1 MTSTQRRRHVR
12 AALAI
17 AALSLLGAACAGTQT
32 KDAPAGSNGLPGP
45 VPSTGTDPNQAPG
58 GLGAFG
64 PLPTGTG
71 TAPAAPGGYPT
82 GLGPGPSGGRG
93 GSAASGGRSSPPA
106 GAGAT
111 ANAPRTA
118 ARGTNPATPGAG
130 AAAGPTPGVAAPAP
144 VPAGGNGGA
153 TDVGVTA
160 DSIKLGGFYI
170 ESGPVGSLGITLL
183 KAVKAVYN
191 EVNAQGG
198 IYGRKIQV
206 VDCDTSFTSG
216 DKPRTCYAK
225 LTQQDKVFAFASAG
239 DGPAMVTASPLIC
252 KDQIPAIWMDG
263 LASDEFKC
271 PFIFPTG
278 PPGRSQSHVV
288 ADYYVKTKKP
298 KTVGFLVQNDDIGNE
313 WAQGAREVFARYGVK
328 VVTEQRYN
336 LGDTNMNA
344 QVINMQAANPD
355 FVFFADEPLGGILF
369 QLQAKSLGYK
379 PPLPAAGVTC
389 NVEIWP
395 REVGDYT
402 KGMICEHPWQLPQS
416 GLPEHATYEK
426 TYKKYWNDWEQRNYY
441 TEIHWVAAKAVVE
454 TLRAVGPNLTRARLL
469 EVLRGGALNGY
480 DTGFGVKFRQQSST
494 AGNIF
499 DTEVAVVEIT
509 EPSGKPYYYEL
520 RQPPA
525 PDPYFTVG

>member
-1 MTSTQRRRHVR
+1 MRTTKRRRDAR

-17 AALSLLGAACAGTQT
+17 VAVSLLGAACAGTQP
-32 KDAPAGSNGLPGP
+32 KDAPAGTNGLPGSP
-45 VPSTGTDPNQAPG
+45 PQTGTDPNQGATGFG
-58 GLGAFG
+58 GFG
-64 PLPTGTG
+64 QFPTGTG
-71 TAPAAPGGYPT
+71 TPSPT
-82 GLGPGPSGGRG
+82 FTVPVPSGRG
-93 GSAASGGRSSPPA
+93 GSTAAGGPS
-106 GAGAT
+106 GAGSGSASP
-111 ANAPRTA
+111 AKPPR
-118 ARGTNPATPGAG
+118 
-130 AAAGPTPGVAAPAP
+130 AAAGGTNQATPPPGAPAP
-144 VPAGGNGGA
+144 PTSGTPAPAPIPSGGNGGA

-225 LTQQDKVFAFASAG
+225 LTAQDKIFAFASAG

-252 KDQIPAIWMDG
+252 KDQVPAIWMDG

-298 KTVGFLVQNDDIGNE
+298 KTVGFLVENDDIGNE
-313 WAQGAREVFARYGVK
+313 WAQGAREVFTRYGVK

-336 LGDTNMNA
+336 LGDTNLNA

-379 PPLPAAGVTC
+379 PPMPAAGVTC

-416 GLPEHATYEK
+416 GLAEHANFEK
-426 TYKKYWNDWEQRNYY
+426 TYKKYWNDWDQRNSY

-454 TLRAVGPNLTRARLL
+454 TLKAAGPNLTRARLL
-469 EVLRGGALNGY
+469 EVLRRGALDGF
-480 DTGFGVKFRQQSST
+480 DTGFGVKFKQQSST
-494 AGNIF
+494 GGNIF
-499 DTEVAVVEIT
+499 DTEVAAVEIT
-509 EPSGKPYYYEL
+509 EPSGKPYFYEL
-520 RQPPA
+520 RQAPA

>member
-1 MTSTQRRRHVR
+1 MITSMRGVR
-12 AALAI
+12 VALTAG
-17 AALSLLGAACAGTQT
+17 AVLLGAACAGTQP
-32 KDAPAGSNGLPGP
+32 KDIVVGGNGQNGLPQTNLIVPGGAGSFGGGAGPTGNVPGAVPP
-45 VPSTGTDPNQAPG
+45 VPTGPASRSRGTTPTTAGSRGGVRTPSFGGGGTG
-58 GLGAFG
+58 GLG
-64 PLPTGTG
+64 P
-71 TAPAAPGGYPT
+71 APVPGR
-82 GLGPGPSGGRG
+82 PGP
-93 GSAASGGRSSPPA
+93 PV
-106 GAGAT
+106 
-111 ANAPRTA
+111 
-118 ARGTNPATPGAG
+118 
-130 AAAGPTPGVAAPAP
+130 PGVAAPAP
-144 VPAGGNGGA
+144 VPAGGNGGT

-160 DSIKLGGFYI
+160 DTIKLGGFYI

-183 KAVKAVYN
+183 KAVKAVFN

-216 DKPRTCYAK
+216 DKPRTCYSK
-225 LTQQDKVFAFASAG
+225 LTQQDKVFAFAAAG

-271 PFIFPTG
+271 PYIFPTG

-288 ADYYVKTKKP
+288 ADFYARTKKP

-313 WAQGAREVFARYGVK
+313 WLTGAKDVFARYGVK

-336 LGDTNMNA
+336 LGDTNLNA

-355 FVFFADEPLGGILF
+355 FIFFANEPLGGILF

-379 PPLPAAGVTC
+379 PPMPAAGVTC

-402 KGMICEHPWQLPQS
+402 KGMICQHPWQLPQS
-416 GLPEHATYEK
+416 GLPEHAVFER
-426 TYKKYWNDWEQRNYY
+426 TYKKYWNDWDQRNYY

-454 TLRAVGPNLTRARLL
+454 TLKAAGPHLTRARVL
-469 EVLRGGALNGY
+469 EVLRGGALNGF
-480 DTGFGVKFRQQSST
+480 DTGFGVKFKQQSST
-494 AGNIF
+494 SGNIF

-520 RQPPA
+520 RQNPM
-525 PDPYFTVG
+525 PDPYFTVD

>member
-1 MTSTQRRRHVR
+1 LITTMRGARV
-12 AALAI
+12 ALA
-17 AALSLLGAACAGTQT
+17 AGAVLLSAACAGTQP
-32 KDAPAGSNGLPGP
+32 KDVVVGANGQNGLPQ
-45 VPSTGTDPNQAPG
+45 TDVTLPG
-58 GLGAFG
+58 GTGSLGAG
-64 PLPTGTG
+64 PSAGNTPGAAPPAPTGPSSRAGG
-71 TAPAAPGGYPT
+71 TTPTTLRPRGTVRTPSFGG
-82 GLGPGPSGGRG
+82 G
-93 GSAASGGRSSPPA
+93 GSG

-111 ANAPRTA
+111 PAPGR
-118 ARGTNPATPGAG
+118 PG
-130 AAAGPTPGVAAPAP
+130 PSVPGVPAPAP
-144 VPAGGNGGA
+144 APAGGNGGA
-153 TDVGVTA
+153 TDIGVTA
-160 DSIKLGGFYI
+160 DTIKLGGFYI

-183 KAVKAVYN
+183 KAVKAVFN

-206 VDCDTSFTSG
+206 IDCDTSFTSG
-216 DKPRTCYAK
+216 DKPRTCYSK
-225 LTQQDKVFAFASAG
+225 LTQQDKIFAFAAAG

-252 KDQIPAIWMDG
+252 KDQVPALWMDG

-271 PFIFPTG
+271 PYIFPTG

-288 ADYYVKTKKP
+288 ADFYARAKKP

-313 WAQGAREVFARYGVK
+313 WLSGAKEVLGKYGVK

-336 LGDTNMNA
+336 LGDTNLNA

-355 FVFFADEPLGGILF
+355 FIFFANEPLGGILF

-379 PPLPAAGVTC
+379 PPMPSAGVTC

-402 KGMICEHPWQLPQS
+402 KGMICQHPWQLPQS
-416 GLPEHATYEK
+416 GLPEHAAFER
-426 TYKKYWNDWEQRNYY
+426 TYKKYWNDWDQRNYY

-454 TLRAVGPNLTRARLL
+454 TLKAAGPHLTRARVL
-469 EVLRGGALNGY
+469 EVLRGGALNGF
-480 DTGFGVKFRQQSST
+480 DTGFGVKFKQQSST
-494 AGNIF
+494 VGNIF

-520 RQPPA
+520 RQSPM
-525 PDPYFTVG
+525 PDPYFTVD